1 MAMKV
6 RGYASIFGNRDNHGE
21 VIDRGAFGNW
31 IKSNPDTP
39 IDIYWQHNH
48 DGGWNRDAIPVGIT
62 TKIKQDRKG
71 LYFEGVINDTAKGL
85 DVQAF
90 LDTHGRSGASF
101 GFRTIDKYQKKE
113 VWHLTDLEL
122 REVTVAARFLAS
134 NEVAYV
140 EAIPEPEGDA

>member
-6 RGYASIFGNRDNHGE
+6 RGYASIFGNVDAYDE
-21 VIDRGAFGNW
+21 VVDRGAFANW
-31 IKSNPDTP
+31 IKANPDTA

-48 DGGWNRDAIPVGIT
+48 EGGWNKNAIPIGIT

-71 LYFEGVINDTAKGL
+71 LYFEGVINDTAKGA
-85 DVQAF
+85 DVQEF
-90 LDTHGRSGASF
+90 LKTHGRSGSSF

-113 VWHLTDLEL
+113 VWHLADLEL
-122 REVTVAARFLAS
+122 REITVAARFLAA

-140 EAIPEPEGDA
+140 EMIPEEGDTQ